1 MDSFRFDAIAAL
13 VETVGVVFFSFFL
26 IGRFV
31 FDFLFGS
38 IDPLVAPVD
47 VSHWS
52 VGTGWGGAG
61 GGAAGGVCVS
71 RADHVR
77 SLPSFLPSF
86 STVSFVFFFFYLVV
100 PSFCRRQSQFTG
112 FYLVLLGF
120 T

>member
-1 MDSFRFDAIAAL
+1 MLFSFL
-13 VETVGVVFFSFFL
+13 FFL

-77 SLPSFLPSF
+77 SLPIFFTEFFDRFFCL
-86 STVSFVFFFFYLVV
+86 FFFYPVV

>member
-1 MDSFRFDAIAAL
+1 MLFSFL
-13 VETVGVVFFSFFL
+13 FFL

-86 STVSFVFFFFYLVV
+86 STVSFVCYFL
-100 PSFCRRQSQFTG
+100 PSCTEFLPSSVAVYWVLPSFTG